1 MQSTQNFI
9 DINININLI
18 NHNWGRENLCIQSF
32 EVGKIIVCWLASAER
47 EGRKTHAAAW
57 MFLSHDYNTAL

>member
-1 MQSTQNFI
+1 MQSTQNFK
-9 DINININLI
+9 DINIYINLI
-18 NHNWGRENLCIQSF
+18 NHNGVGKICVYKVLR
-32 EVGKIIVCWLASAER
+32 VGKIIDCRLASAER